1 MNYDVITFGSATGD
15 VFLKL
20 NRGNFKV
27 LRDKAFGSGKGLCFS
42 LGGKF
47 LVDDTTVFS
56 GGGGTNT
63 ACTFSNQG
71 FKTAYVGKVGEDVMG
86 DMVFL
91 DLKTYKVSTAF
102 LLKDKKRKT
111 ALSVV
116 LSSSRE
122 RTILIYKGA
131 CHFLAHPNIPFTKL
145 KKAKWFYI
153 APLYDKSADLLNDII
168 RFAREN
174 KIAVAFNPGTQHIKL
189 GMERLKPILAHVDVL
204 ILNDREARLL
214 SNVPV
219 DKELEMIKELRYVC
233 PGVIVIT
240 KGRMGAI
247 VCDGSKIFK
256 LKTTDVQ
263 VVEKTGA
270 GDAFGSGFVAGL
282 LQKNDIEYAIR
293 LAIANAESCIQKI
306 GAKNGLLKIKQRVDL
321 SKYKITKSHL

>member
-1 MNYDVITFGSATGD
+1 MPDVITFGSATGD

-27 LRDKAFGSGKGLCFS
+27 LRDKAFGSGKGMCFS
-42 LGGKF
+42 LGSKF

-71 FKTAYVGKVGEDVMG
+71 FKSAYVGKVGDDIMG
-86 DMVFL
+86 EMVL
-91 DLKTYKVSTAF
+91 QDLKTHKVSLLF
-102 LLKDKKRKT
+102 LLKDQKRKT

-131 CHFLAHPNIPFTKL
+131 CHFLSKEDLLFTKL
-145 KKAKWFYI
+145 KKTKWFYI
-153 APLYDKSADLLNDII
+153 APLYDKSAELLGGII

-174 KIAVAFNPGTQHIKL
+174 KISVAFNPSRQHLKA
-189 GMERLKPILAHVDVL
+189 GRDRLKPVLAHVDAL
-204 ILNDREARLL
+204 ILNDREARMLV
-214 SNVPV
+214 NVPG
-219 DKELEMIKELRYVC
+219 DKDLEIIKELRYIC
-233 PGVIVIT
+233 PGIIVIT
-240 KGRMGAI
+240 KGRGGAV
-247 VCDGSKIFK
+247 VCDGANIFK
-256 LKTTDVQ
+256 LFVTDIQ

-270 GDAFGSGFVAGL
+270 GDAFGSAFIAGL

-293 LAIANAESCIQKI
+293 LAIANAESCIQKV
-306 GAKNGLLKIKQRVDL
+306 GAKNGLLKRGQKVNL

>member
-1 MNYDVITFGSATGD
+1 MYDVVTFGSATGD

-20 NRGNFKV
+20 NRGNFRV
-27 LRDKAFGSGKGLCFS
+27 LRDKAFGSNKGLCFS

-71 FKTAYVGKVGEDVMG
+71 FKTAYVGRVGEDVMG
-86 DMVFL
+86 DMVFS
-91 DLKTYKVSTAF
+91 DLKTHKVSTTF
-102 LLKDKKRKT
+102 LQCDKKRKT

-116 LSSSRE
+116 LSTNRE

-131 CHFLAHPNIPFTKL
+131 CHFLELNDIPFAKL
-145 KKAKWFYI
+145 KRAKWFYI
-153 APLYDKSADLLNDII
+153 APLYDKSADLLSQII

-174 KIAVAFNPGTQHIKL
+174 KISVAFNPGSQRLKL
-189 GMERLKPILAHVDVL
+189 GRERLKPVLAHVDAL
-204 ILNDREARLL
+204 ILNDREAMLL
-214 SNVPV
+214 SNSSL
-219 DKELEMIKELRYVC
+219 DRELEMIKELRYIC

-240 KGRMGAI
+240 KGRGGGI
-247 VCDGSKIFK
+247 VCDGSNIFK
-256 LKTTDVQ
+256 LETSDIQ

-270 GDAFGSGFVAGL
+270 GDAFGSAFVAGL

-293 LAIANAESCIQKI
+293 LATANAESCIQKI
-306 GAKNGLLKIKQRVDL
+306 GAKNGLLKKGQKVDL